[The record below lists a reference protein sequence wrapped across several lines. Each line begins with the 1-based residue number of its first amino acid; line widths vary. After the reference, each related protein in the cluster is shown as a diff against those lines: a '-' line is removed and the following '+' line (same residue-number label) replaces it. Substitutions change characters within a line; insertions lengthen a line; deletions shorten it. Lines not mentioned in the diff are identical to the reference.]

1 MKRSILF
8 LCTANSIRS
17 QMARA
22 LLEQLSQD
30 FIAHSAGIL
39 PTCAVDIQTV
49 RVLHEIGIDASSY
62 RPLDIEQFRHIHL
75 DILITM
81 SGTAYRDCPAWLYE
95 NPSAYL
101 WALGL
106 YRCLWTEPIGQF
118 RKLRNQIEAHLRAFL
133 AEYRPELTRD
143 ELAALVRRFT
153 R

>member
-17 QMARA
+17 QIAQA
-22 LLEQLSQD
+22 LLETLSQD
-30 FIAHSAGIL
+30 FVAYSAGTM
-39 PTCAVDIQTV
+39 PTGAVDKHTI
-49 RVLHEIGIDASSY
+49 RILREIGIDISAC
-62 RPLDIEQFRHIHL
+62 RPLDIEQFRHTHL

-81 SGTAYRDCPAWLYE
+81 SSTAYRDCPAWLYE
-95 NPSAYL
+95 NPSIICGHWGFTDVSGQSL
-101 WALGL
+101 S
-106 YRCLWTEPIGQF
+106 QF

>member
-22 LLEQLSQD
+22 LLEKLSQD

-62 RPLDIEQFRHIHL
+62 RPLDIEQFRHTHL

-81 SGTAYRDCPAWLYE
+81 SSTSYRDCPSWLYE
-95 NPSAYL
+95 NKELICGHWGFADVSGQSL
-101 WALGL
+101 
-106 YRCLWTEPIGQF
+106 GQF
-118 RKLRNQIEAHLRAFL
+118 RNLRNQIEAHLRAFL